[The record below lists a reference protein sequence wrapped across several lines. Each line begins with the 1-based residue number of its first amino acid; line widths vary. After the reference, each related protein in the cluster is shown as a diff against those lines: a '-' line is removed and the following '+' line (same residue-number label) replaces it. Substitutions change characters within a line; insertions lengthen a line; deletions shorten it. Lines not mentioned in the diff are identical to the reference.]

1 MEAAKNAINHVL
13 GYNKEESSD
22 DQTHHTHHHLPGHH
36 KNDEPTSNDTGS
48 AATDTP
54 SKPVS
59 AGNSGSNDQQGTSQ
73 DLDRVQ
79 SPKQGPDPAL
89 VGEPN
94 PTDKLSGTAAPG
106 SHSAVFGLTP
116 DGKKVSDTSHG
127 SSAPKP
133 AHSSETAV
141 GGGKKEAGG
150 DTSSRATASGEV
162 GEQMHKAGADQGA
175 KGLQRTDPAPE
186 PAGGDGKPGAGV
198 TGLQQGSGK
207 VEPGN

>member
-13 GYNKEESSD
+13 GYDKEESSD
-22 DQTHHTHHHLPGHH
+22 NHTHHHAHGHH
-36 KNDEPTSNDTGS
+36 HNDAPTGNNTSSS
-48 AATDTP
+48 ASETP

-59 AGNSGSNDQQGTSQ
+59 AGNSGSNDQQGNPE
-73 DLDRVQ
+73 DLNRVQ
-79 SPKQGPDPAL
+79 SPKQGADPAL
-89 VGEPN
+89 VGDPN
-94 PTDKLSGTAAPG
+94 PTEKLSGNAAPG

-141 GGGKKEAGG
+141 GGGKKDADS
-150 DTSSRATASGEV
+150 DTSSRATGSGEV
-162 GEQMHKAGADQGA
+162 GEQMQKAGADQGE
-175 KGLQRTDPAPE
+175 KGLQRTDPAPQ
-186 PAGGDGKPGAGV
+186 PAGSDGKPGAGL

-207 VEPGN
+207 V

>member
-1 MEAAKNAINHVL
+1 METAKNLVNHVM
-13 GYNKEESSD
+13 GYNKEDSSD
-22 DQTHHTHHHLPGHH
+22 NTTHHHLAGHHH
-36 KNDEPTSNDTGS
+36 KNDASTSDDSITSSSS
-48 AATDTP
+48 ASETP

-59 AGNSGSNDQQGTSQ
+59 AGNSGSSDHHGSSHKV
-73 DLDRVQ
+73 DRVQ
-79 SPKQGPDPAL
+79 SPEQGPDPAL

-133 AHSSETAV
+133 AHSTETAV
-141 GGGKKEAGG
+141 GGGKKEGG
-150 DTSSRATASGEV
+150 GSDTGSRATGSGEV
-162 GEQMHKAGADQGA
+162 GEQMHKVGADQGA
-175 KGLQRTDPAPE
+175 KGLERTDPAPE
-186 PAGGDGKPGAGV
+186 PAGSDGKPGAGL

-207 VEPGN
+207 V